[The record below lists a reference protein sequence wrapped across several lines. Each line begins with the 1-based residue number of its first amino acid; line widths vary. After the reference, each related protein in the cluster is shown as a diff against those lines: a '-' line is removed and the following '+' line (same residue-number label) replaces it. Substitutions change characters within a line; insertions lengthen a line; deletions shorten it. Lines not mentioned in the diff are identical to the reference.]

1 VGTPGRILDLE
12 RQTLLTIDKIKYF
25 VIDECDRVLSSIQMR
40 NDIQEIFIK
49 TPREKQVMM
58 FSVTMP
64 DEIKKVCRKFMQD
77 QIEIMVEDNSK
88 LVLHGLD

>member
-1 VGTPGRILDLE
+1 VGTPGRILDLG
-12 RQTLLTIDKIKYF
+12 RQNFLKFDKIKYF

-58 FSVTMP
+58 FSGTMP